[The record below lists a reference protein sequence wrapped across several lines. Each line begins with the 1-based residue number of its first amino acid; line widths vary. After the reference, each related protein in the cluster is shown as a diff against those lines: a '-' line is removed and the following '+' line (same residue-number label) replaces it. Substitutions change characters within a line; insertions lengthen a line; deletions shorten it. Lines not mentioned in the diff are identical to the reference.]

1 MLKNTDRHWLYLKH
15 WAEYMIRLFKWL
27 AILFLTGILAVVAID
42 LCISWQAKPYL
53 YTDIKDVPYRKA
65 ALLLGTNKYIA
76 TGKKN
81 YYYLYRIRAAAALW
95 KAGKVKAIIV
105 SGTNDSQYY
114 NETRSMYKD
123 LVKEGIPQIYIAK
136 DFAGFRTLDS
146 IVRAEAIFDLKEYI
160 IISQKFH
167 LERAIFIA
175 RAKGQDVIGFEAKS
189 REGTKAAY
197 RMQLREYLA
206 RVKAFLDV
214 YILKTEPK
222 FYGKKEKVY
231 YKQ

>member
-1 MLKNTDRHWLYLKH
+1 MRW
-15 WAEYMIRLFKWL
+15 IKW
-27 AILFLTGILAVVAID
+27 FLTVLLLALSVLLALDIY
-42 LCISWQAKPYL
+42 ISYQAQPYI
-53 YTDIKDVPYRKA
+53 YTDMKNVPPKKA
-65 ALLLGTNKYIA
+65 AQLLGTNKYIA
-76 TGKKN
+76 KGKKN
-81 YYYLYRIRAAAALW
+81 YYYLYRIQAAVALW
-95 KAGKVKAIIV
+95 KAGKIKAIVV

-123 LVKEGIPQIYIAK
+123 LIKAGIPKRYISQ

-175 RAKGQDVIGFEAKS
+175 RAKGQDVIGFEARSKK
-189 REGTKAAY
+189 GTKAAY
-197 RMQLREYLA
+197 KMKLREYMA
-206 RVKAFLDV
+206 RAKAFLDV

-222 FYGKKEKVY
+222 FYGKKEKVH
-231 YKQ
+231 YKR

>member
-1 MLKNTDRHWLYLKH
+1 M
-15 WAEYMIRLFKWL
+15 KW
-27 AILFLTGILAVVAID
+27 IKWFLTVLLLALSALLALDIY
-42 LCISWQAKPYL
+42 ISYQAKPYI
-53 YTDIKDVPYRKA
+53 YTDVKNVPSKKA

-76 TGKKN
+76 KGKKN
-81 YYYLYRIRAAAALW
+81 YYYLYRIRAATALW
-95 KAGKVKAIIV
+95 KAGKIKAIVV

-114 NETRSMYKD
+114 NETRSMYRD
-123 LVKEGIPQIYIAK
+123 LIRAGIPKRCIAQ

-175 RAKGQDVIGFEAKS
+175 RAKGQDVIGFEARSK
-189 REGTKAAY
+189 EGTKAAY
-197 RMQLREYLA
+197 KMKLREYMA
-206 RVKAFLDV
+206 RAKAFLDV

-222 FYGKKEKVY
+222 FYGKKEKVH
-231 YKQ
+231 YKR

>member
-1 MLKNTDRHWLYLKH
+1 MRWVKGFFTVLLLTFSALLVLDLYISYQ
-15 WAEYMIRLFKWL
+15 AQP
-27 AILFLTGILAVVAID
+27 
-42 LCISWQAKPYL
+42 CIYR
-53 YTDIKDVPYRKA
+53 DVKKVPPKKA

-76 TGKKN
+76 KGKKN

-95 KAGKVKAIIV
+95 KAGKVKAIVV
-105 SGTNDSQYY
+105 SGTNDSRYY

-123 LVKEGIPQIYIAK
+123 LIRAGIPAKYISQ

-175 RAKGQDVIGFEAKS
+175 RAKGQKVTGFEAKS
-189 REGTKAAY
+189 KEGTKAAY
-197 RMQLREYLA
+197 KMKLREYLA
-206 RVKAFLDV
+206 RAKAFLDV
-214 YILKTEPK
+214 YILKTEPR
-222 FYGKKEKVY
+222 FYGKKEKVH